1 MFDIFVGMSIN
12 FKIYDNNFPEIFNKL
27 SDENILKLRSDIRD
41 EYETI
46 IVGANTIKIDN
57 PNLLNSKKNNIRL
70 IIDKYAD
77 LSLDSNIFKNIP
89 NQTYILLLKNKKEYI
104 QNLKEMGVN
113 VILFEET
120 DDLKI
125 LKKIKEISKGKVL
138 IEGGSKII
146 EMFLKYNM
154 IHQIKLVR
162 FSILLPSNTLSLLND
177 FQLYK
182 KLNIVDYRVIND
194 KFIYEVFE
202 I

>member
-154 IHQIKLVR
+154 IHQIKIVR